1 MGKAVKNREPLCES
15 RMPTYCDDQEYPVDQ
30 SVQRLNFLLTT
41 FLVVI
46 ILWAALRCAWLA
58 KEIAVTR
65 TG

>member
-1 MGKAVKNREPLCES
+1 
-15 RMPTYCDDQEYPVDQ
+15 MPTYCDDQEYPVDQ